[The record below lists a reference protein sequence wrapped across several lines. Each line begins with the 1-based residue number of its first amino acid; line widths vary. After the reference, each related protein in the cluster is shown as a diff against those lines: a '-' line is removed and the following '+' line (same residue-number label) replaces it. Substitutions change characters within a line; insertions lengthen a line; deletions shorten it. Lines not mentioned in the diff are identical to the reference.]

1 MMRTAC
7 IRLKVTPQQAARL
20 SALRRAYADA
30 CNRLVPLVQAA
41 RCWNRV
47 ALHQLGY
54 RRLRQETSLGAQLAC
69 NAIFSVCKAYRIRD
83 RLRAGR
89 RMRTRLHRWAFRQLQ
104 SFVEYKARAVGISV
118 EYVNPAYS
126 SQTCSA
132 CGQLGTRLKHR
143 FECSCGLR
151 AHADLNASRNL
162 ARIGETAVSPRAVVN
177 TPDVGR
183 VACHALP

>member
-1 MMRTAC
+1 MRTAS

-20 SALRRAYADA
+20 SALRTAYADA
-30 CNRLVPLVQAA
+30 CNRLVPLVQ
-41 RCWNRV
+41 
-47 ALHQLGY
+47 
-54 RRLRQETSLGAQLAC
+54 E
-69 NAIFSVCKAYRIRD
+69 
-83 RLRAGR
+83 
-89 RMRTRLHRWAFRQLQ
+89 
-104 SFVEYKARAVGISV
+104 
-118 EYVNPAYS
+118 
-126 SQTCSA
+126 TCSA

-183 VACHALP
+183 VACHASP